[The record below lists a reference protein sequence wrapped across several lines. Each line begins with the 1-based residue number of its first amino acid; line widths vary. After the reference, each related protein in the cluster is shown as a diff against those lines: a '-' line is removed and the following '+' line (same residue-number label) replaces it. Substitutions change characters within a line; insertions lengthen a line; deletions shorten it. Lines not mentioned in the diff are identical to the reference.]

1 MTDLVSEPV
10 PVEVSQED
18 ELTVRIK
25 SMNEMLDTMTKN
37 LKFLTS
43 EFKIVQKEMNKLKTK
58 KRTKK
63 VVDPNAPKREN
74 ALEKPVVITNELC
87 DFLGLAVG
95 EKHSRQTV
103 TKTINKYVKDHDLQ
117 NPENRRFILLESD
130 EGLKLKKLLRDPDQ
144 PLTFFNIQR
153 YLKPHYVK
161 DDDTNTNTNPDTDTD
176 TDKNIEDAAVVKT
189 EPNVEPDVKVA
200 KKKVVRRVVRPTQ
213 SES

>member
-1 MTDLVSEPV
+1 MTELVSEPV

-25 SMNEMLDTMTKN
+25 NMNEMLDTMTKN

-87 DFLGLAVG
+87 EFLGLAVG

-161 DDDTNTNTNPDTDTD
+161 DEDDK
-176 TDKNIEDAAVVKT
+176 TDKTDKTDKKIEDDAVVKS
-189 EPNVEPDVKVA
+189 EPEAEPEVKVA
-200 KKKVVRRVVRPTQ
+200 KKKVVRRVVRPNQ

>member
-1 MTDLVSEPV
+1 MTELVSEPV

-25 SMNEMLDTMTKN
+25 NMNEMLDTMTKN

-161 DDDTNTNTNPDTDTD
+161 DEDDK
-176 TDKNIEDAAVVKT
+176 TDKKIEDDAVVKS
-189 EPNVEPDVKVA
+189 EPEVEPEVKVA
-200 KKKVVRRVVRPTQ
+200 KKKVVRRVVRPNQ

>member
-1 MTDLVSEPV
+1 MTELVSEPV

-25 SMNEMLDTMTKN
+25 NMNEMLDTMTKN

-87 DFLGLAVG
+87 EFLGLAVG

-161 DDDTNTNTNPDTDTD
+161 DEDDK
-176 TDKNIEDAAVVKT
+176 TDKKIEDDAVVKS
-189 EPNVEPDVKVA
+189 EPEVEPEVKVA
-200 KKKVVRRVVRPTQ
+200 KKKVVRRVVRPNQ